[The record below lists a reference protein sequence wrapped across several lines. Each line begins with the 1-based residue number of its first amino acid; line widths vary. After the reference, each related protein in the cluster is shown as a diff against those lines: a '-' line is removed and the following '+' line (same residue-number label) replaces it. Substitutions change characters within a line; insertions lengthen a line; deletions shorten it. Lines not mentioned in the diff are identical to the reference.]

1 MRLVATIKKIT
12 KPVKLAAKLEI
23 PLPIEDKYKSPLSG
37 DTTKNSEKWF
47 DEVGLR
53 GTRIKS
59 TFINKCR
66 GPRDIN
72 NPGQGSFIHNDEIAI
87 RLFILMLFSDP
98 HKILMTGPQTYNIPQ
113 SLTNEKGRAD
123 KALILV
129 EENMNKEEGSKHHYD
144 KPLNIKSLKEKY
156 DPKNFFDEAYNYLKN
171 NINQWSTE
179 YISDDNLSKVKT
191 LRDEGFTRMKNEL
204 SQEESEEYIKNI
216 KENYLNELNEI
227 IKYCEKT
234 FKKEV
239 QRGEVSI
246 ETKTNLTWK
255 QTKALMADP
264 KGDIRKYIAAK
275 KWSSAF
281 LSSGLASPYRK
292 DVVTALGSKNPNNTS
307 IYKNQDLFNYLY
319 SNEDVRYNQTSP
331 DNVFSKPEKFELGI
345 TVDGTLIK
353 DASSAIQGIMD
364 WVAANLRSP
373 QTARRYYQGR
383 ELNEEDRITITNSD
397 GSTLTRFPDEV
408 WNNSEEVNYT
418 QGEIIIYENIPM
430 GLAMFNMDLHNPTS
444 GSNRR
449 FQHPTQFEI
458 EKMVAD
464 YTFSDMRRAESVY
477 HNFLTQFRD
486 SQLNYEE
493 TNSILVD
500 YRGGKKLGYY
510 WVDLNTT
517 YSEEESGR
525 MGHCGRDSFGDLFS
539 LRSMEE
545 DKSLSVGYH
554 RQSFWRGTS
563 WLTIAINKK
572 GHIRQLKTLKNAR
585 PKDRNL
591 LEKIVD
597 LLTRELSADKSKVL
611 PFNSEPLHKKS
622 LKLYNGKTIELS
634 AYSKPSL
641 IQPCHESNP
650 SNPGFDTTGYQPH
663 NDFHISDL
671 PDDLLKRLYEARPD
685 FFAWK
690 GTSEETRGIENRL
703 TKMYETELLEAE
715 KAKEEENLSKQSEEV
730 V

>member
-1 MRLVATIKKIT
+1 MRLIATIKKIT
-12 KPVKLAAKLEI
+12 RPVKLAAKLEI

-37 DTTKNSEKWF
+37 ETIKNSNLWF

-53 GTRIKS
+53 GTAIKKV
-59 TFINKCR
+59 FIDKCR
-66 GPRDIN
+66 GPKDLS
-72 NPGQGSFIHNDEIAI
+72 NPGAGFIHNDEIAI
-87 RLFILMLFSDP
+87 RLFILLLFSDP
-98 HKILMTGPQTYNIPQ
+98 HKILTTGPQTYDIPQ

-129 EENMNKEEGSKHHYD
+129 EEEMNREEGGKHHYD

-156 DPKNFFDEAYNYLKN
+156 DPKNFFDETYNYLKN
-171 NINQWSTE
+171 NINRWSTE
-179 YISDDNLSKVKT
+179 YISNDDLSTIKT
-191 LRDEGFTRMKNEL
+191 LRDEGFNKMKNEL
-204 SQEESEEYIKNI
+204 SQEESKEYMENI

-255 QTKALMADP
+255 QTKALMTDP
-264 KGDIRKYIAAK
+264 KGDIRKYIATK
-275 KWSSAF
+275 KWSSAV
-281 LSSGLASPYRK
+281 LSSGTTSLCRK
-292 DVVTALGSKNPNNTS
+292 DVATALGSKNPDISS
-307 IYKNQDLFNYLY
+307 IYKNQNLFNYLY

-331 DNVFSKPEKFELGI
+331 DNVFSKPEKFELKI
-345 TVDGTLIK
+345 FVDGTPMENA
-353 DASSAIQGIMD
+353 ASTIQGIMD
-364 WVAANLRSP
+364 WIAGHCRTN
-373 QTARRYYQGR
+373 QIARRYYQGR
-383 ELNEEDRITITNSD
+383 ELNATDRVTITNPN
-397 GSTLTRFPDEV
+397 GSTAIRFPDEV

-418 QGEIIIYENIPM
+418 QGDIIIHQNIPM

-458 EKMVAD
+458 EKMVAE
-464 YTFSDMRRAESVY
+464 YTFSDMIRAKSVY
-477 HNFLTQFRD
+477 HEYLAEFRKI
-486 SQLNYEE
+486 QLNYEE

-500 YRGGKKLGYY
+500 YREGKKFGYY
-510 WVDLNTT
+510 WVDLNTVS
-517 YSEEESGR
+517 SEEEKTR
-525 MGHCGRDSFGDLFS
+525 MGHCGTDGFGDLFS
-539 LRSMEE
+539 FRSLEE
-545 DKSLSVGYH
+545 DKSLSGGY
-554 RQSFWRGTS
+554 RSQSVWRGTS

-572 GHIRQLKTLKNAR
+572 GHIRQLKTLKNSR
-585 PKDRNL
+585 PKDRFL

-597 LLTRELSADKSKVL
+597 LFTRELSADESKVL
-611 PFNSEPLHKKS
+611 PFNSEPLHKKN

-650 SNPGFDTTGYQPH
+650 ENPGFNTTGYLPEK
-663 NDFHISDL
+663 DFHIIDL
-671 PDDLLKRLYEARPD
+671 PDDLLKTLYEARPD

-690 GTSEETRGIENRL
+690 GTSEETINIENRL
-703 TKMYETELLEAE
+703 IKMYKIELQAEETQ
-715 KAKEEENLSKQSEEV
+715 KEQNPTKESEEIP
-730 V
+730 